1 MNGSEKTMIK
11 QKLNE
16 ATVADIID
24 NKQIDKKTA
33 ADIEKANTVLDNP
46 DIYSGGG
53 DIEKALDR
61 SLTVARR
68 NVASGRGDYPNLL
81 FIGNAGT
88 GKTGRIKSWAQKNHI
103 NLVTVSAATMDDTDL
118 GGALAPNLSKG
129 VAQKLASTQFDELGT
144 EKDSVLFLDEWNRAP
159 ASVRG
164 TLLTLIQDHTVPDPR
179 VKGSQRFLPNFLF
192 TVAAINP
199 ADINY
204 NTDKLD
210 DAELGRVRK
219 MHIKGDKFVTLGYI
233 HHIWEKQIKQ
243 AANDPQS
250 LKELQGQLALADTII
265 RDPRFDF
272 DDAAAIAQSHD
283 AEDKGAGNGL
293 VLNPRSFT
301 NLLSYCDGTKQDFL
315 DLWNDYCNSLDK
327 PMIEE
332 ILKNYTD
339 KQDKANDALKGGTDS
354 DVFQTPEQKRQ
365 ARIDALKARIKGQH
379 I

>member
-1 MNGSEKTMIK
+1 MNGLEKAMIK

-24 NKQIDKKTA
+24 NKQVDKKTA
-33 ADIEKANTVLDNP
+33 ADIEKANAVLDNP

-250 LKELQGQLALADTII
+250 LKELQGQLALADTLI
-265 RDPRFDF
+265 RDPKFDF
-272 DDAAAIAQSHD
+272 DDADAIEQSHD

-327 PMIEE
+327 PMIEA

-365 ARIDALKARIKGQH
+365 ARIDALKARVKGQH